1 MERENYSEMR
11 EVLESFSR
19 ALSQE
24 AHNLRERPDI
34 LWQEM
39 FNRLQWA
46 DGEDKNG
53 PVTKVLEPQF
63 KKRSQPGSHLWLHLL
78 NHPMESSESLI
89 RTLKGHTGSVYSCA
103 FSPDGKLLTST
114 SSDNTI
120 KILISASLDC
130 SLILWI

>member
-11 EVLESFSR
+11 EVLEAFSR

-34 LWQEM
+34 LWQQM

-46 DGEDKNG
+46 DCEDKNG

-63 KKRSQPGSHLWLHLL
+63 KKRSQPGSPLWLHLL
-78 NHPMESSESLI
+78 NHPMESTESLI
-89 RTLKGHTGSVYSCA
+89 RTLKGHTGRISSCS
-103 FSPDGKLLTST
+103 FSQMVSFSRL
-114 SSDNTI
+114 
-120 KILISASLDC
+120 
-130 SLILWI
+130 